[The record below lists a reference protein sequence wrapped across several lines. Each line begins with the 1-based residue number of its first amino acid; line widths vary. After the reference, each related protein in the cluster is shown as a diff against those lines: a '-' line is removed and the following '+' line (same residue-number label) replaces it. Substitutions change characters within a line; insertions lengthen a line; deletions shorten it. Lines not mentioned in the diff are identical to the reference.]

1 MPSFRP
7 APGSFTGCP
16 GNPES
21 VAIGCLTEYIIAVL
35 FVIVNSVAVIFLHL
49 EKDFQEMGRKPLS
62 DERKFNRFVI
72 MLTDAER
79 ATIEAA
85 AVLQDQKA
93 SSWARDL
100 ILNEARK
107 LIEGAAIAEE
117 VATAKSTQKR
127 NGTA

>member
-1 MPSFRP
+1 
-7 APGSFTGCP
+7 
-16 GNPES
+16 
-21 VAIGCLTEYIIAVL
+21 
-35 FVIVNSVAVIFLHL
+35 
-49 EKDFQEMGRKPLS
+49 MGRKPLS
-62 DERKFNRFVI
+62 EERKFDRFVI

-107 LIEGAAIAEE
+107 LIEASVLADE
-117 VATAKSTQKR
+117 VATAKAEKKR
-127 NGTA
+127 KGTA

>member
-1 MPSFRP
+1 VS
-7 APGSFTGCP
+7 
-16 GNPES
+16 
-21 VAIGCLTEYIIAVL
+21 LTEYIIAVL

-62 DERKFNRFVI
+62 EERKFDRFVI

-85 AVLQDQKA
+85 AVLQGQKA

-100 ILNEARK
+100 ILDVARK
-107 LIEGAAIAEE
+107 AIDAAV
-117 VATAKSTQKR
+117 VADQALAKKVIRKQKEST
-127 NGTA
+127 